1 MIKLQLALGFLGI
14 LAMLSFSSVSSQ
26 SGVRE
31 ERITYLSGKLKIT
44 ARVWFP
50 SGTGI
55 IPAVLYNHGGV
66 TGFSSGT
73 LKRCRELAAAGF
85 IVFGSSYRGEEG
97 SEGRVEVEKGEVDDV
112 LAGIDWLKTQARVDP
127 KRIAMMGTS
136 HGAIIGLLAAAKS
149 RDLRALVYAYGVS
162 DIYKWYQYLIDSNQ
176 LGKDQLT
183 KDTYG
188 NGPADRPQSF
198 AIRNGLNYL
207 PQIPATMPTLIL
219 QGAKDTIVPLQQA
232 QFLFDGLTKLERPVT
247 LKVYPNSGHGFIN
260 TRDSLKGVQLEESLQ
275 AWKVALEFLKSNTN

>member
-1 MIKLQLALGFLGI
+1 LALGLLCVLVTLG
-14 LAMLSFSSVSSQ
+14 FSSGVSQ
-26 SGVRE
+26 TGVRE
-31 ERITYLSGKLKIT
+31 EKITYLSGKLKIT

-50 SGTGI
+50 AGTGI
-55 IPAVLYNHGGV
+55 APVVLYNHGGV

-73 LKRCRELAAAGF
+73 LKRCRELAMAGF

-97 SEGRVEVEKGEVDDV
+97 SEGHVEVEKGEVDDV
-112 LAGIDWLKTQARVDP
+112 LAGINWLKTSPRVDP
-127 KRIAMMGTS
+127 KRMSMMGTS

-149 RDLRALVYAYGVS
+149 RDLRALVFAYGVS
-162 DIYKWYQYLIDSNQ
+162 DIYRWYQYLIDSNQ
-176 LGKDQLT
+176 LSKDQLT

-188 NGPADRPQSF
+188 KGPKDRPQSF

-219 QGAKDTIVPLQQA
+219 QGAKDTIVPLEQA
-232 QFLFDGLTKLERPVT
+232 QFLFDGLSKLERPVT

-260 TRDSLKGVQLEESLQ
+260 TRDALKGVQFEESLA
-275 AWKVALEFLKSNTN
+275 AWKTALEFLKTNTD

>member
-1 MIKLQLALGFLGI
+1 MKRQLAFGFLCI
-14 LAMLSFSSVSSQ
+14 LAMLGFSSGISQ

-50 SGTGI
+50 SGSGI
-55 IPAVLYNHGGV
+55 APAVLYNHGGV

-97 SEGRVEVEKGEVDDV
+97 SEGQVEVEKGEVNDV
-112 LAGIDWLKTQARVDP
+112 LAGIEWLKTNPRVDP

-162 DIYKWYQYLIDSNQ
+162 DIYRWYQYLIDSNQ

-188 NGPADRPQSF
+188 KGPNDRPQSF

-207 PQIPATMPTLIL
+207 PQIPIAMPTLIL
-219 QGAKDTIVPLQQA
+219 QGAKDTIVPLEQA

-260 TRDSLKGVQLEESLQ
+260 TRDALKGVQLEESLQ
-275 AWKVALEFLKSNTN
+275 AWKTALGFLKANTN

>member
-1 MIKLQLALGFLGI
+1 MLGF
-14 LAMLSFSSVSSQ
+14 SSGVSQ
-26 SGVRE
+26 TGVRE

-50 SGTGI
+50 SGSGVA
-55 IPAVLYNHGGV
+55 PAVLYNHGGV

-149 RDLRALVYAYGVS
+149 RDVRALVYAYGVS
-162 DIYKWYQYLIDSNQ
+162 DIYRWYQYLIDSNQ

-188 NGPADRPQSF
+188 QGPNDRPQSF

-219 QGAKDTIVPLQQA
+219 QGAKDTIVPLEQA

-260 TRDSLKGVQLEESLQ
+260 TRDALKGVQLQESLA
-275 AWKVALEFLKSNTN
+275 AWKTALAFLKANTN

>member
-1 MIKLQLALGFLGI
+1 MALGFLCI
-14 LAMLSFSSVSSQ
+14 LAMLGFSSGVSQ
-26 SGVRE
+26 AGVRE
-31 ERITYLSGKLKIT
+31 EKIIYLSGKLKIT

-50 SGTGI
+50 SGSGI
-55 IPAVLYNHGGV
+55 APAVLYNHGGV

-112 LAGIDWLKTQARVDP
+112 LAGIDWLKTSSRVDP

-188 NGPADRPQSF
+188 QGPGDRPQSF

-219 QGAKDTIVPLQQA
+219 QGAKDTIVPLEQA
-232 QFLFDGLTKLERPVT
+232 QFLFDGLQKLGRPVT

-260 TRDSLKGVQLEESLQ
+260 TRDALKGVQLEESLQ
-275 AWKVALEFLKSNTN
+275 AWKAALAFLKANTN